1 MTPLKW
7 IVSEA
12 KKLKKQ
18 YPKRFAKWT
27 DYVAQASAIY
37 ASKHKGKS
45 PIGKKKVGAVKKKA
59 AKKSVKLHKDTKS
72 HNVNIKVGGYEG
84 TSKKGKYTNVH
95 YTNSRIK
102 GIKTPS
108 AYIKTI
114 GKLSTN
120 YPIQREI
127 VVGKIGKISSVKTIE
142 NLIPNVKVKITRG
155 RKFYK
160 EPVITSIDTAAEVLK
175 KYVSQS
181 KLGTQE
187 HAAIMYLDRQNRVIG
202 VYLHTTGGITSTI
215 IDVRLILAAAL
226 KLGATG
232 LILSHNHPS
241 GNLTPSQADI
251 QMTNE
256 LIKAA
261 KYHDISI
268 VDHIILTPNNY
279 RSMRENNDVKFS

>member
-1 MTPLKW
+1 MTALKW
-7 IVSEA
+7 ITTEA

-27 DYVAQASAIY
+27 EYVAQASAIY

-45 PIGKKKVGAVKKKA
+45 PVGKKKVGAVKKKA
-59 AKKSVKLHKDTKS
+59 AHKK
-72 HNVNIKVGGYEG
+72 VNGYEG
-84 TSKKGKYTNVH
+84 TSKKGKFTNVH
-95 YTNSRIK
+95 YTNNTIK

-108 AYIKTI
+108 SYIKAI
-114 GKLSTN
+114 GKHSTN

-142 NLIPNVKVKITRG
+142 NLIPNVKVRITRG
-155 RKFYK
+155 KKFYK
-160 EPVITSIDTAAEVLK
+160 EPIIESIDIAADILK
-175 KYVSQS
+175 KYVSQT

-187 HAAIMYLDRQNRVIG
+187 HTAIMYLDRQNRVIG

-215 IDVRLILAAAL
+215 VDVRLILAAAL

-241 GNLTPSQADI
+241 GNLTPSEADI
-251 QMTNE
+251 KMTQE
-256 LIKAA
+256 IIKAA
-261 KYHDISI
+261 KYHDISVI
-268 VDHIILTPNNY
+268 DHIILTPSSY
-279 RSMRENNDVKFS
+279 RSMRRSNDLKFN